1 MRKTDLHHRLQTT
14 CVPIPGRS
22 GCYAVMPDPVPTS
35 VDVPGSHGLF
45 VLARRELEALGEV
58 IDRNKDFADLVFHML
73 NRREAVDSSQIEGTH
88 TGFDGLLIHE
98 IEAGTEDARPDQDAD
113 ETLGYVRAFTLG
125 SREVDCRG
133 QAALDLDLI
142 RNLHAELLEGQARVD
157 PGHWRTIQNFIGW
170 RMETAC
176 YIPPPAGEVPR
187 LMDDLAG
194 LLQYDPDGVVEV
206 SILMRAGIAHAQ
218 FEAIHPFLDG
228 NGRTGRLLLP
238 LMLKAAGAPP
248 IHLATFLKVRQQEY
262 YDALWQVQTRLNW
275 TPWMRLFL
283 ESVVASCRHTVQL
296 FADLRDIQ
304 DRWQGVLTERGKRRH
319 AAIWGVTNLLLGQPV
334 VTVNSVAQRLGV
346 TFPAANDAIAELVD
360 LGILRPANAQRRHR
374 VFQAHEIL
382 NALYTGL
389 DAVLDDVARLVAPE
403 EPARIEDE
411 DDDGIRF
418 RR

>member
-1 MRKTDLHHRLQTT
+1 MRKSDLHPSLQAS
-14 CVPIPGRS
+14 CIPIPNRS
-22 GCYAVMPDPVPTS
+22 GCYAVVPPPVPTS
-35 VDVPGSHGLF
+35 IDVPASHGLF

-58 IDRNKDFADLVFHML
+58 IDRNKAFADLVFHML

-113 ETLGYVRAFTLG
+113 ETLGYVRAFMFG
-125 SREVDCRG
+125 SREVDRRG

-142 RNLHAELLEGQARVD
+142 QSLHAKLLEGQDRVD
-157 PGHWRTIQNFIGW
+157 PGRWRTIQNYIGM
-170 RMETAC
+170 RLETAR
-176 YIPPPAGEVPR
+176 YIPPPAAEVPR
-187 LMDDLAG
+187 LMG
-194 LLQYDPDGVVEV
+194 GMVELLQYEPDGVAEV

-262 YDALWQVQTRLNW
+262 YDTLWQAQTRLNW

-283 ESVVASCRHTVQL
+283 ESVVASCRHTVQV
-296 FADLRDIQ
+296 FANLRDIQ
-304 DRWQGVLTERGKRRH
+304 GRWQGILAEKGKRRH
-319 AAIWGVTNLLLGQPV
+319 AAIWSVTNLLLGQPV
-334 VTVNSVAQRLGV
+334 VTVNAVAERLDV

-360 LGILRPANAQRRHR
+360 LDILRPANTQRRHR
-374 VFQAHEIL
+374 VFHAHEVV

-389 DAVLDDVARLVAPE
+389 DAVLDDVARLTALEVGN
-403 EPARIEDE
+403 E
-411 DDDGIRF
+411 DDGGGGF
-418 RR
+418 RP